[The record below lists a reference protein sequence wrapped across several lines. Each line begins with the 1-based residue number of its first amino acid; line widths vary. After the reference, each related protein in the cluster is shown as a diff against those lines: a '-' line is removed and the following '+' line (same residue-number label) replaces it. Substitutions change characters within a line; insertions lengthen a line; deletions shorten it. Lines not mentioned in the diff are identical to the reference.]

1 MTKLIDKFEQGSDE
15 DWNTCLK
22 KPDVDHFLYEPREG
36 ASGTF
41 KCTDCSAVYKSASSF
56 KKHNKLKHK
65 KTVVAKGP
73 TTKCRLKHQR
83 GTRAKEDHAYDQ
95 ITSHLHLVHGMQK
108 PAKGLNFTGWVTT
121 DDKKTW
127 HPHYAKKHDPAPTP
141 ETYVRVQYTSTKK
154 ANKACSCYNTTT
166 TTTTDNL
173 FLLVPP
179 TTNTANVP
187 SRKQHR
193 RTRSNSRGDRFDRS
207 RSKSPRVN
215 NNRLLVIAALVHNV
229 LPEGV
234 ENARR
239 GEVMKKI
246 FEHDSLHFLIL
257 FNGDS
262 KKNIRDSTDMIQRK
276 MKSFGS
282 IIVITLKSNG

>member
-1 MTKLIDKFEQGSDE
+1 MESLGQDLYNPTYLDKKTWHPHYAKKHDPAPTPETYGIIGIIDLREDNFIIKLKQFSNTAANFDAKYNSSSCKLSFKFLTKLIDKFEQGSDE

-56 KKHNKLKHK
+56 KKHNKLKLK

-108 PAKGLNFTGWVTT
+108 PAKGLNSTGWVTT

-154 ANKACSCYNTTT
+154 QIK
-166 TTTTDNL
+166 
-173 FLLVPP
+173 LVLVIIQQLQQQP
-179 TTNTANVP
+179 TT
-187 SRKQHR
+187 
-193 RTRSNSRGDRFDRS
+193 F
-207 RSKSPRVN
+207 
-215 NNRLLVIAALVHNV
+215 
-229 LPEGV
+229 
-234 ENARR
+234 
-239 GEVMKKI
+239 
-246 FEHDSLHFLIL
+246 FF
-257 FNGDS
+257 
-262 KKNIRDSTDMIQRK
+262 
-276 MKSFGS
+276 
-282 IIVITLKSNG
+282 